1 MSIEFKKVTKHF
13 GGTDVV
19 DDLSLE
25 IQDGEFVVLLGPSG
39 CGKTTTLRML
49 AGLENATSGDILIDG
64 ERVND
69 VPTQHRDVAMVF
81 QSYAL
86 YPHMTIAE
94 NIGYPLRVRKIEKGE
109 RAARVNRV
117 AAMLEIE
124 SLLERKPRQLSG
136 GERQRV
142 ALARAIVREPRAYLM
157 DEPLS
162 NLDARLRVQMR
173 GELKRL
179 QHQLGTTTIYVTH
192 DQAEAMTLASRVA
205 VMRKGLLQQF
215 DTPMNIYNY
224 PANRFVAEFVGSPS
238 MNFVEG
244 KIDPGSGTFVS
255 DSLLIPL
262 SADQISNLAG
272 QSALT
277 MGIRPE
283 HIQVLAEP
291 HDGAIPASVYVT
303 ELMGNET
310 FVFVTVGANRLIA
323 RAPADF
329 RAELESKVWLRIAAE
344 KAHFFDSAGAEIS
357 SLLPDHL
364 RNRRPHLL
372 RPHLITR
379 IGRMKPIAREIFRM
393 RRELLS
399 RDRVDIKHRH
409 TVTSCNLLQ
418 PAAKLNNLPL
428 ILVTRRTWNS
438 RRARNIRKVRHHN
451 SRARLFFE
459 HAENLFVVF
468 RKLVQ
473 RQPMPD
479 VVDADTNSHKIRIH
493 RDALVQLRTQ
503 DIRSRRAT
511 HAEIA

>member
-1 MSIEFKKVTKHF
+1 MGIEFRNVSKHF
-13 GGTDVV
+13 GGASVV

-25 IQDGEFVVLLGPSG
+25 IRDGEFVVLLGPSG

-49 AGLENATSGDILIDG
+49 AGLETVSSGDIFIDS

-69 VPTQHRDVAMVF
+69 VPTQHRDLAMVF

-94 NIGYPLRVRKIEKGE
+94 NIGYPLRVRKFDKAQ
-109 RAARVNRV
+109 RAERVNRV

-124 SLLERKPRQLSG
+124 SLLDRKPRQLSG

-205 VMRKGLLQQF
+205 VMRKGHLQQF
-215 DTPMNIYNY
+215 DTPMNIYNS

-238 MNFVEG
+238 MNFIEE
-244 KIDPGSGTFVS
+244 
-255 DSLLIPL
+255 
-262 SADQISNLAG
+262 AG
-272 QSALT
+272 VT

-283 HIQVLAEP
+283 HIQVFSEP
-291 HDGAIPASVYVT
+291 RDGAIEASVYVT

-310 FVFVTVGANRLIA
+310 FVFLSVGNNRLIA

-329 RAELESKVWLRIAAE
+329 RAELESPVWLQVVAD
-344 KAHFFDSAGAEIS
+344 KAHYFDPETGLTI
-357 SLLPDHL
+357 
-364 RNRRPHLL
+364 
-372 RPHLITR
+372 
-379 IGRMKPIAREIFRM
+379 
-393 RRELLS
+393 
-399 RDRVDIKHRH
+399 
-409 TVTSCNLLQ
+409 
-418 PAAKLNNLPL
+418 
-428 ILVTRRTWNS
+428 
-438 RRARNIRKVRHHN
+438 
-451 SRARLFFE
+451 
-459 HAENLFVVF
+459 
-468 RKLVQ
+468 
-473 RQPMPD
+473 
-479 VVDADTNSHKIRIH
+479 
-493 RDALVQLRTQ
+493 
-503 DIRSRRAT
+503 
-511 HAEIA
+511 

>member
-1 MSIEFKKVTKHF
+1 MSVEFRNVSKDF
-13 GGTDVV
+13 GGACVV

-25 IQDGEFVVLLGPSG
+25 IRDGEFVVLLGPSG

-49 AGLENATSGDILIDG
+49 AGLETVSSGEIYIGG

-69 VPTQHRDVAMVF
+69 VPTQHRDLAMVF

-94 NIGYPLRVRKIEKGE
+94 NIGYPLRVRKIEKNE
-109 RAARVNRV
+109 RADRVNRV

-124 SLLERKPRQLSG
+124 SLLDRKPRQLSG

-205 VMRKGLLQQF
+205 VMRKGRLQQF
-215 DTPMNIYNY
+215 DTPMNIYNE

-244 KIDPGSGTFVS
+244 RIDRATFVS
-255 DSLLIPL
+255 DSLRVPL
-262 SADQISNLAG
+262 NTQLAG
-272 QSALT
+272 ALT

-283 HIQVLAEP
+283 HIQVFAEP
-291 HDGAIPASVYVT
+291 HDGAIAATVYVT

-310 FVFVTVGANRLIA
+310 FVFLSVGENRLIA

-329 RAELESKVWLRIAAE
+329 RADVESKVWLRLATE
-344 KAHFFDSAGAEIS
+344 RAHFFDSNGN
-357 SLLPDHL
+357 SLTQ
-364 RNRRPHLL
+364 RR
-372 RPHLITR
+372 
-379 IGRMKPIAREIFRM
+379 K
-393 RRELLS
+393 
-399 RDRVDIKHRH
+399 D
-409 TVTSCNLLQ
+409 
-418 PAAKLNNLPL
+418 AK
-428 ILVTRRTWNS
+428 
-438 RRARNIRKVRHHN
+438 
-451 SRARLFFE
+451 
-459 HAENLFVVF
+459 EN
-468 RKLVQ
+468 
-473 RQPMPD
+473 
-479 VVDADTNSHKIRIH
+479 
-493 RDALVQLRTQ
+493 
-503 DIRSRRAT
+503 
-511 HAEIA
+511 

>member
-1 MSIEFKKVTKHF
+1 MAIKFQNVSKTF
-13 GGTDVV
+13 GGTCVV

-25 IQDGEFVVLLGPSG
+25 IEDGEFVVLLGPSG

-49 AGLENATSGDILIDG
+49 AGLETVTSGDIYIDG

-69 VPTQHRDVAMVF
+69 LPTQHRDLAMVF

-94 NIGYPLRVRKIEKGE
+94 NIGYPLRVRKLPKAE
-109 RAARVNRV
+109 RVERVNRV

-179 QHQLGTTTIYVTH
+179 QHQLRTTTIYVTH

-205 VMRKGLLQQF
+205 VMKKGRLQQF
-215 DTPMNIYNY
+215 DTPMNIYNQ

-238 MNFVEG
+238 MNFIEG
-244 KIDPGSGTFVS
+244 EVQAGMFVS
-255 DSLLIPL
+255 DSLRVPL
-262 SADQISNLAG
+262 SAEQLSKLSG
-272 QSALT
+272 QSRLT

-283 HIQVLAEP
+283 HVQVLIEP
-291 HDGAIPASVYVT
+291 RDSAIAASVYVT

-310 FVFVTVGANRLIA
+310 FVVLSVGDNRLIA

-329 RAELESKVWLRIAAE
+329 RAELESKVWLRLATNKVA
-344 KAHFFDSAGAEIS
+344 FFDSKTGK
-357 SLLPDHL
+357 SL
-364 RNRRPHLL
+364 
-372 RPHLITR
+372 
-379 IGRMKPIAREIFRM
+379 
-393 RRELLS
+393 
-399 RDRVDIKHRH
+399 
-409 TVTSCNLLQ
+409 
-418 PAAKLNNLPL
+418 
-428 ILVTRRTWNS
+428 
-438 RRARNIRKVRHHN
+438 
-451 SRARLFFE
+451 
-459 HAENLFVVF
+459 
-468 RKLVQ
+468 
-473 RQPMPD
+473 
-479 VVDADTNSHKIRIH
+479 
-493 RDALVQLRTQ
+493 
-503 DIRSRRAT
+503 
-511 HAEIA
+511 